1 MLFILLLHISM
12 LLGLLDKL
20 PLEIVKPRVI
30 IITNM
35 YIIFVGRVTI
45 STIWDL
51 FITLDV
57 KLNRVTYYLVDILVD
72 ILVKPAHFKN
82 F

>member
-1 MLFILLLHISM
+1 
-12 LLGLLDKL
+12 
-20 PLEIVKPRVI
+20 
-30 IITNM
+30 M

-45 STIWDL
+45 STILDL

-72 ILVKPAHFKN
+72 ILVKPAHFKKFLKISIN
-82 F
+82 Y

>member
-45 STIWDL
+45 STILDL